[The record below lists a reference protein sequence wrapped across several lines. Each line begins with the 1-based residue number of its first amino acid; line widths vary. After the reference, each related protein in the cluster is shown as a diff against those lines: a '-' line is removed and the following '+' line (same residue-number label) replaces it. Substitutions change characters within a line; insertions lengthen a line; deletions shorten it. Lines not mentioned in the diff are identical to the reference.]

1 MLLKFKRVWWFM
13 SLALLGLVLSACGRL
28 PAVSYPG
35 LAADGETVYM
45 ANAQFVYAI
54 DLNTGTQQWKYP
66 QKAEGGRMFYAP
78 PALTEDMLIVA
89 DYSLPGVVT
98 GVSLAGQEMWRFNG
112 ASGHYIAAPV
122 VVADKILAANADHYL
137 YALDL
142 DGNLLWKF
150 ATQGALWASPATDG
164 QRAYLPSMDHNL
176 YAIDLVSGKPV
187 WTYDLG
193 AAALFQPT
201 LAEDGTLYIT
211 SLSNEVVALNS
222 LNGTL
227 KWKKM
232 IDARLWTQ
240 AALVDGKLYVGD
252 MSGIAHILSA
262 TDGTELE
269 TIALDQDGSGVV
281 GAPAVLEDGLVF
293 ALQKADS
300 VRGGKLVKLSF
311 ADNRKVVLFTMPE
324 DGKFYNGPM
333 AAADVLMIGIVNG
346 KTPVIATNLNGNQIW
361 SFQPAK

>member
-1 MLLKFKRVWWFM
+1 MLKFKRVWWFL

-35 LAADGETVYM
+35 LVADGQTVYM

-54 DLNTGTQQWKYP
+54 DLNTGTEQWRYP

-78 PALTEDMLIVA
+78 PALAGDMLVVA
-89 DYSLPGVVT
+89 DYSLPGAVT
-98 GVSLAGQEMWRFNG
+98 GLSLSGQEMWRFNG
-112 ASGHYIAAPV
+112 ATGHFIAAPV
-122 VVADKILAANADHYL
+122 VTGDLILAANADYAL
-137 YALDL
+137 YALSL
-142 DGNLLWKF
+142 DGSLRWKF
-150 ATQGALWASPATDG
+150 ATDGALWASPATDG
-164 QRAYLPSMDHNL
+164 QRAYLPSMDHKL
-176 YAIDLVSGKPV
+176 YAVDLMTGKSV

-222 LNGTL
+222 LDGSL
-227 KWKKM
+227 KWKKA
-232 IDARLWTQ
+232 INARLWTQ
-240 AALVDGKLYVGD
+240 ATLVDGRLYIGD
-252 MSGIAHILSA
+252 MNGVAHILSA

-269 TIALDQDGSGVV
+269 TIALEQDGSGVV
-281 GAPAVLEDGLVF
+281 GAPAVLQDGLVF

-311 ADNRKVVLFTMPE
+311 ADSRKVILFTMPE

-346 KTPVIATNLNGNQIW
+346 KTPLIATNLNGNQIW